1 MNKFLSVLSKKK
13 SSDQPVIIVSGL
25 PRSGTSMM
33 MKMLVEAGL
42 EIVTDDIRHA
52 DDDNPNGYFEL
63 ETVKLL
69 HEGNFMWL
77 RNASGKVIKVISSL
91 LEYLPLQYSY
101 KVIFMEREL
110 KEILASQKKMLRHR
124 NESAKLDDAEMELQ
138 FRNHLA
144 AMKAWLVRQANIEVL
159 YVNFNALIADPK
171 PFCIKISDF
180 ISIPLIIDHMLS
192 VPSEKLYRNRAVIE
206 RK

>member
-13 SSDQPVIIVSGL
+13 SSDQPIIIVSGL

-33 MKMLVEAGL
+33 MKMLAEAGL
-42 EIVTDDIRHA
+42 EILTDEIRHA

-91 LEYLPLQYSY
+91 LEYLPSQYSY

-110 KEILASQKKMLRHR
+110 AEILASQKKMLLNR
-124 NESAKLDDAEMELQ
+124 NESPKLDDAEMEQQ

-171 PFCIKISDF
+171 PLCIKISDF
-180 ISIPLIIDHMLS
+180 IGIPLNIGHMLS
-192 VPSEKLYRNRAVIE
+192 VPSEKLYRNRAVVE

>member
-33 MKMLVEAGL
+33 MKMLAEAGL
-42 EIVTDDIRHA
+42 VILTDEIRHA

-91 LEYLPLQYSY
+91 LEYLPSQYSY

-110 KEILASQKKMLRHR
+110 AEILASQKKMLLNR
-124 NESAKLDDAEMELQ
+124 NESPKLDDAEMEQQ
-138 FRNHLA
+138 FRNHLT

-171 PFCIKISDF
+171 PLCIKISDF
-180 ISIPLIIDHMLS
+180 IGIPLNIDHMLS